1 MTKRHRITIIAA
13 TLVAISLGELY
24 LLQHLFE
31 RRRSAVIRQLESDLR
46 TERERTQSL
55 FKMQSA
61 ISAAAEHRQ
70 KYLAVIPVE
79 EQPVYGATC
88 FSHVATV
95 NEEICVSFH
104 HIDMDSQPGGTF
116 YSINV
121 YLRNDLS
128 LSRIVHA
135 SESE

>member
-1 MTKRHRITIIAA
+1 MKSLPQSSTTYTMRANKRIDSYPIQPRGRGCTGPVILFVGENMTKRHRITIIAA

-70 KYLAVIPVE
+70 KYLAVIPVIT
-79 EQPVYGATC
+79 Q
-88 FSHVATV
+88 
-95 NEEICVSFH
+95 
-104 HIDMDSQPGGTF
+104 
-116 YSINV
+116 SIMQTGLV
-121 YLRNDLS
+121 
-128 LSRIVHA
+128 V
-135 SESE
+135 